1 MNDANTSSSLDD
13 RSPEKTNSNPGRTFS
28 YRRLCF
34 AVIVVA
40 IMTMAAGS
48 AMLVGFLLVHEKPS
62 DAALGTVALIVSP
75 ALTLIGTLSTI
86 LANLLREEQ

>member
-1 MNDANTSSSLDD
+1 MSNDTQNG
-13 RSPEKTNSNPGRTFS
+13 GRTFS

-34 AVIVVA
+34 SVIVIG
-40 IMTMAAGS
+40 IMFASAGG
-48 AMLVGFLLVHEKPS
+48 AMGVGFWLVKDDPEN
-62 DAALGTVALIVSP
+62 AALGTVALIVSP

>member
-1 MNDANTSSSLDD
+1 MTDANTSSSLGDK
-13 RSPEKTNSNPGRTFS
+13 SPGENISNPGRTFS

-34 AVIVVA
+34 AVIVMA
-40 IMTMAAGS
+40 IMSVAAGG
-48 AMLVGFLLVHEKPS
+48 AMLAGYLLVHKDPS